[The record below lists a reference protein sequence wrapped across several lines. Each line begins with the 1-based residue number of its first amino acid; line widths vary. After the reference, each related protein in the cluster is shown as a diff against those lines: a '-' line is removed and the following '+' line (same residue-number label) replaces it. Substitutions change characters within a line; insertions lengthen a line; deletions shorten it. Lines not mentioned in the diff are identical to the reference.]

1 MKKSKMKR
9 RWVQPPRGGG
19 TPHMKGVRMLV
30 GNFEL
35 TPKGRRSGRGPSF
48 VWPLKE
54 IMLIHRQ
61 YIYFYIFSRTTLNE
75 TFTAKYDG
83 VLPRTLSVRRKSEI
97 YTPKGD
103 DEHPHPFHT
112 RSAPPP
118 PVQPLTSVFSASQRG
133 AVDLSI
139 RDRSWDHVYVS
150 FSSHIAVIVEGL
162 AFSL

>member
-1 MKKSKMKR
+1 
-9 RWVQPPRGGG
+9 
-19 TPHMKGVRMLV
+19 MKGVRMLV

-112 RSAPPP
+112 RSAPP
-118 PVQPLTSVFSASQRG
+118 LTSAAGPPPPPGTTINKRFFSQSKRRRRLKYTRSLLGSCLCIFFQSYSSDSRR
-133 AVDLSI
+133 LS
-139 RDRSWDHVYVS
+139 
-150 FSSHIAVIVEGL
+150 F
-162 AFSL
+162 